1 MGFWQKVSLT
11 NFVSEVCYGRKHIDI
26 FLPGSFSLISEYF
39 PDDKIFDML
48 FNGKNLS
55 FCLFK
60 DSHLTDITQLYTQLL
75 RYKMGTRRGR
85 VGCLGCAIRERHAP
99 LLLSHQWQLWVAN
112 ETSECVSLEREG
124 VCLLWTDWDQLWLA
138 AVSCVS
144 SSPGSPVTPGV
155 THLELGD
162 GRVDQ
167 RRLRHPHVELLLL
180 EHRRVIVHIPEP
192 NVNLL
197 VTRPEIWNWW

>member
-75 RYKMGTRRGR
+75 RYKMGTRRER
-85 VGCLGCAIRERHAP
+85 VGCLAPIQRAAPDTRETCSIATVTSVTVVGGEWNIWMRVTWEGGSLSPLNRLRPALASCSELCLLCPRVTGHPWRHSPWAWWSACWP
-99 LLLSHQWQLWVAN
+99 SPPRTPARGTPPSRTP
-112 ETSECVSLEREG
+112 ESDRSYPRAEREPP
-124 VCLLWTDWDQLWLA
+124 C
-138 AVSCVS
+138 
-144 SSPGSPVTPGV
+144 
-155 THLELGD
+155 
-162 GRVDQ
+162 
-167 RRLRHPHVELLLL
+167 
-180 EHRRVIVHIPEP
+180 
-192 NVNLL
+192 N
-197 VTRPEIWNWW
+197 